1 MKIVTQMTTRRIL
14 KRKIGSYN
22 ETVKIMSTV
31 LKKKKK
37 KKKKKERKKEKEKVQ
52 AEHAFNSTAQEAQ
65 ASGSL

>member
-37 KKKKKERKKEKEKVQ
+37 KKERKKERKRK
-52 AEHAFNSTAQEAQ
+52 SP
-65 ASGSL
+65 S

>member
-22 ETVKIMSTV
+22 ETVKIMV
-31 LKKKKK
+31 IILKKK

-52 AEHAFNSTAQEAQ
+52 AEHACNSTAQEAQ